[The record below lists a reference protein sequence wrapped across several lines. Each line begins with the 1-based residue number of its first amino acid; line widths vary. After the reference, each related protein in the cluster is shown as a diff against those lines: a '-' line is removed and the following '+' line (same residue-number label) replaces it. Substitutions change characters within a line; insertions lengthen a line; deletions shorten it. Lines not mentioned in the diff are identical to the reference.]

1 MKMQRKKKEFRV
13 NTIILTKVKSK
24 SINDVA
30 ITNRASN
37 NLRCNEIRVCAEYV
51 CDESNDEI

>member
-1 MKMQRKKKEFRV
+1 MQRKKKEFRV